1 MRHLNLIADVM
12 TRSGGYVPFNR
23 QGMLSSTSPLMKMSF
38 ETTCNFLK
46 DATLE
51 GDSDDLSNP
60 SARIVFGKL
69 SGVGTGS
76 FDVMVGG
83 LS

>member
-1 MRHLNLIADVM
+1 M

-23 QGMLSSTSPLMKMSF
+23 QGMMSSPSPLMKMSF

-46 DATLE
+46 DAALE
-51 GDSDDLSNP
+51 GDLDDLANP
-60 SARIVFGKL
+60 SARIVTGKL

-76 FDVMVGG
+76 FDVLVGE
-83 LS
+83 LC

>member
-1 MRHLNLIADVM
+1 M
-12 TRSGGYVPFNR
+12 TRTGGFLPFNR
-23 QGMLSSTSPLMKMSF
+23 QGINSATSPLMKMSF

-46 DATLE
+46 DAALE
-51 GDSDDLSNP
+51 GDFDDLNSP
-60 SARIVFGKL
+60 SARIVLGKL

-83 LS
+83 L